1 MCRLGSGLGL
11 LLLGLVALSVPGT
24 ARAQAE
30 NAVGLPVGTT
40 VPAVT
45 VEDLD
50 GNSVDLGDVMGTG
63 PVLIEF
69 WATWCPVCEKLEPT
83 IREAHRQFGDRVT
96 FLVMGVAVNQSQ
108 RSIRRHLE
116 RHPSPFRH
124 LWDQRGRATRAFK
137 APTTSYVVILDAAG
151 TVAYTGVGADQDLV
165 GALERIV
172 ER

>member
-1 MCRLGSGLGL
+1 MRRLGNAIVVAVGL
-11 LLLGLVALSVPGT
+11 LALLVPHG

-30 NAVGLPVGTT
+30 NAVGLPVGT
-40 VPAVT
+40 VAPAVT

-50 GNSVDLGDVMGTG
+50 GNAVDLETLVGSR

-69 WATWCPVCEKLEPT
+69 WATWCPVCEELEPAME
-83 IREAHRQFGDRVT
+83 EAHRLYGDRVV
-96 FLVMGVAVNQSQ
+96 FLVIGVAVNQSQ

-116 RHPSPFRH
+116 RHPSPFQY
-124 LWDQRGRATRAFK
+124 LWDTRGRATRAFK
-137 APTTSYVVILDAAG
+137 APTTSYVVILDGEG

-165 GALERIV
+165 GALNRIV

>member
-1 MCRLGSGLGL
+1 MPRLGNAIVVSVGL
-11 LLLGLVALSVPGT
+11 LALLVPNG

-30 NAVGLPVGTT
+30 NAVGLPVGTAA
-40 VPAVT
+40 PAVT

-50 GNSVDLGDVMGTG
+50 GNAVELGSLVGSR

-69 WATWCPVCEKLEPT
+69 WATWCPVCEELEPSME
-83 IREAHRQFGDRVT
+83 EAHRFYGDRVA
-96 FLVMGVAVNQSQ
+96 FLVIGVAVNQSQ

-116 RHPSPFRH
+116 RHPSPFRY
-124 LWDQRGRATRAFK
+124 LWDTRGRATRAFK
-137 APTTSYVVILDAAG
+137 APTTSYIVILDGEG

-165 GALERIV
+165 GALNRLV